1 MLTTADIERD
11 AFDQLPFMIQQRYRR
26 DRKLGSGG
34 MGVVYR
40 YYDEKLD
47 RFLAVKA
54 LAPERAID
62 PLWRE
67 RFLHEAK
74 TLAALVHQN
83 IGAIFGDLLDEQGS
97 VRKHVAVFINAQMI
111 PSRTQLDIELRPQ
124 DKVMVIQA
132 LTGG

>member
-1 MLTTADIERD
+1 MHRGRGGILMPMRGGLAIHQQGTGMPQPAQDVAQTLTTADLERD

-67 RFLHEAK
+67 RFLQEAK

-83 IGAIFGDLLDEQGS
+83 IGAIFDLSLI
-97 VRKHVAVFINAQMI
+97 HI
-111 PSRTQLDIELRPQ
+111 
-124 DKVMVIQA
+124 
-132 LTGG
+132 